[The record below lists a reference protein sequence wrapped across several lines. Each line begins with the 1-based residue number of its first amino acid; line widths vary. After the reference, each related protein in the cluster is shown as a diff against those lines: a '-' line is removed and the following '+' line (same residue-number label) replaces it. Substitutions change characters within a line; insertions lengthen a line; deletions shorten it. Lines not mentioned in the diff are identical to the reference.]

1 MSINPN
7 IIHPDIVAAAERE
20 DKRLE
25 AESFSRFLADN
36 NAERRRCAALTT
48 TLKIRI
54 PPLTKLQAQN
64 QLVR

>member
-7 IIHPDIVAAAERE
+7 IIHPDIVAAAELE
-20 DKRLE
+20 DQQLE
-25 AESFSRFLADN
+25 AESLSRFLADN
-36 NAERRRCAALTT
+36 HAERRRCETLTT

-54 PPLTKLQAQN
+54 PPLAKLQAQN